1 MSSGCLGPLRISR
14 IKLRSLL
21 QPSLCVLSS
30 SSSYSRLAKGHR
42 SHGHLDGASFNL
54 GSKIDGLQCSQGDG
68 NIMFIFLS
76 VVIILT
82 TLKKSAGH
90 FVASVTPQLV
100 DSWGLAGKHDIL
112 SHGYAG

>member
-1 MSSGCLGPLRISR
+1 MT
-14 IKLRSLL
+14 
-21 QPSLCVLSS
+21 
-30 SSSYSRLAKGHR
+30 LATKCPAG
-42 SHGHLDGASFNL
+42 
-54 GSKIDGLQCSQGDG
+54 
-68 NIMFIFLS
+68 FLS

-82 TLKKSAGH
+82 TLKKPAGH